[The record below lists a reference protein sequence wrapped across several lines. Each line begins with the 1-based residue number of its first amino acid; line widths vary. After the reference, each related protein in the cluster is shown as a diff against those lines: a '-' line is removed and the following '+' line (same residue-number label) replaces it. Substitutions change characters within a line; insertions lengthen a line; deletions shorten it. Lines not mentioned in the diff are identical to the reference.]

1 MVTLAPA
8 NITLPPSNT
17 LTPYPNLPLPLPTT
31 FVLYQAPA
39 VITMCANP
47 ASLLHPSPNIPSLP
61 LPLFHPFVSPGQAR
75 DFATLLEYTSII
87 YIYSKSY

>member
-1 MVTLAPA
+1 MATLAPA

-39 VITMCANP
+39 VITMRALPCITP
-47 ASLLHPSPNIPSLP
+47 PPISQHSLLTPSPIASLLQVRPEIL
-61 LPLFHPFVSPGQAR
+61 QR
-75 DFATLLEYTSII
+75 Y
-87 YIYSKSY
+87 